1 MILGLPI
8 QTTYISL
15 YPENVMSTL
24 PLAPDFDLCTA
35 ITCLEQRITDLSL
48 AVDRQ
53 NVQIGEILDLLGDLR
68 NRTDWS
74 AAQVGELLRILFT
87 SIQQVRDT
95 QIGSLLAEGPIT
107 VATLQQLQ
115 ATSIAQ
121 AQDLIATKRTCPS
134 GMHKH
139 G

>member
-1 MILGLPI
+1 
-8 QTTYISL
+8 
-15 YPENVMSTL
+15 MSTL
-24 PLAPDFDLCTA
+24 PLTTDFDLCAA

-53 NVQIGEILDLLGDLR
+53 NVQNGEILDLLNDLR

-74 AAQVGELLRILFT
+74 SAQMGELLRILFT

-115 ATSIAQ
+115 ATSHAQ
-121 AQDLIATKRTCPS
+121 AQDLIAMKRTSLS
-134 GMHKH
+134 GAQKRV
-139 G
+139 